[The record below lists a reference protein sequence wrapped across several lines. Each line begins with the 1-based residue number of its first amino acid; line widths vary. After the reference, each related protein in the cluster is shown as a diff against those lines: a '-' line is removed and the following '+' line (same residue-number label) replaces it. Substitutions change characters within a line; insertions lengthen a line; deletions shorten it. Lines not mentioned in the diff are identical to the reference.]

1 MALVTHDM
9 AFASKAADRLVFF
22 SNGRIRVNTTPEQ
35 AFNSC
40 DNPELAKFV
49 DAVRF

>member
-9 AFASKAADRLVFF
+9 AFESKAADRLVFF
-22 SNGRIRVNTTPEQ
+22 SSGRIRVNTTPEQ

-40 DNPELAKFV
+40 DDPKLAKSV
-49 DAVRF
+49 DAVSF

>member
-40 DNPELAKFV
+40 DDPELAKFV